1 MGYFKYA
8 AGLATALTIMIAPMQ
23 VSAQDASD
31 KVILKFDGVEIRQS
45 DFDLFQ
51 ELDPQF
57 EQLQGAQKQ
66 LAILS
71 ALIDVKSLAK
81 KATADKM
88 DQDATF
94 QKRLEFLK
102 DRSLHNAYFQ
112 KNVIA
117 NISDEDVKAR
127 FEKEIAAVEPEQEL
141 RARHIL
147 VKTAEEANAIIA
159 ELDGG
164 ADFVELAK
172 TKSTGPS
179 GPQGGDLGFFGK
191 GQMVPPFEAAAFALE
206 AGAYTKAPVQ
216 TQFGFHVI
224 KLEEKRDR
232 PLPKFEEVQDQMR
245 QVVLRER
252 YLETVKE
259 ARSLSNVEIL
269 DEELK
274 ASYEKIQQQ

>member
-206 AGAYTKAPVQ
+206 AGAYTKSPVQ

>member
-8 AGLATALTIMIAPMQ
+8 AGLATALTIMVAPMQ

-31 KVILKFDGVEIRQS
+31 KVILKFDGAEIRQS

-88 DQDATF
+88 DQDAVF

-117 NISDEDVKAR
+117 NISDEEVKAR
-127 FEKEIAAVEPEQEL
+127 FEKEIAAIEPEQEL

-206 AGAYTKAPVQ
+206 AGAYTKTPVQ

>member
-8 AGLATALTIMIAPMQ
+8 AGLATALTILMAPMQ
-23 VSAQDASD
+23 VSAQDATD
-31 KVILKFDGVEIRQS
+31 KVVLTFDGAEIRQS

-57 EQLQGAQKQ
+57 EQLQGEQKR

-71 ALIDVKSLAK
+71 AIIDVKSLAK
-81 KATADKM
+81 KALTDKM
-88 DQDATF
+88 DQDAVF

-112 KNVIA
+112 KNVIST
-117 NISDEDVKAR
+117 ISEDDIRAR

-147 VKTAEEANAIIA
+147 VKTADEANAIIA

-191 GQMVPPFEAAAFALE
+191 GQMVPPFEAAAFELE

-252 YLETVKE
+252 YLDAVKE

-274 ASYEKIQQQ
+274 SAYDKIQQQ

>member
-8 AGLATALTIMIAPMQ
+8 AGLATALTILMAPMQ
-23 VSAQDASD
+23 VSAQDATD
-31 KVILKFDGVEIRQS
+31 KVVLTFDGVEIRQS

-57 EQLQGAQKQ
+57 EQLQGEQKR

-71 ALIDVKSLAK
+71 AIIDVKSLAK
-81 KATADKM
+81 KALADKM
-88 DQDATF
+88 DQEAVF

-112 KNVIA
+112 KNVIST
-117 NISDEDVKAR
+117 ISEDDIRAR
-127 FEKEIAAVEPEQEL
+127 FDKEIAAVEPEQEI

-206 AGAYTKAPVQ
+206 AGAYTKTPVQ

-252 YLETVKE
+252 YLDAVKD
-259 ARSLSNVEIL
+259 ARSLSSFEIL

-274 ASYEKIQQQ
+274 SAYEKIQQQ

>member
-8 AGLATALTIMIAPMQ
+8 AGLATALTIMVAPMQ

-31 KVILKFDGVEIRQS
+31 KVILKFDGAEIRQS

-88 DQDATF
+88 DQDAVF

-127 FEKEIAAVEPEQEL
+127 FEKEIAAIEPEQEL

>member
-23 VSAQDASD
+23 VSAQDSTD

-51 ELDPQF
+51 DLDPQF
-57 EQLQGAQKQ
+57 EQLQGEQKR

-81 KATADKM
+81 KAVSEKM
-88 DQDATF
+88 DEDEDF
-94 QKRLEFLK
+94 QKRQALLK
-102 DRSLHNAYFQ
+102 ERSLHNAYFQ

-117 NISDEDVKAR
+117 TISDEDIKAR
-127 FEKEIAAVEPEQEL
+127 FEKEISAVEPEQEL

-147 VKTAEEANAIIA
+147 VKTAEEANAIVA

-206 AGAYTKAPVQ
+206 PGAYTKTPVQ

-232 PLPKFEEVQDQMR
+232 PLPKFEDVQDQMR

-252 YLETVKE
+252 YLETVKD
-259 ARSLSNVEIL
+259 ARSASDFEIF

>member
-274 ASYEKIQQQ
+274 SSYEKIQQQ

>member
-8 AGLATALTIMIAPMQ
+8 AGLATALTIMVAPMQ

-31 KVILKFDGVEIRQS
+31 KVILKFDGAEIRQS

-88 DQDATF
+88 DQDEVF

-127 FEKEIAAVEPEQEL
+127 FEKEIAAIEPEQEL

>member
-1 MGYFKYA
+1 MHIFKR
-8 AGLATALTIMIAPMQ
+8 T
-23 VSAQDASD
+23 
-31 KVILKFDGVEIRQS
+31 
-45 DFDLFQ
+45 
-51 ELDPQF
+51 
-57 EQLQGAQKQ
+57 
-66 LAILS
+66 
-71 ALIDVKSLAK
+71 
-81 KATADKM
+81 
-88 DQDATF
+88 
-94 QKRLEFLK
+94 
-102 DRSLHNAYFQ
+102 
-112 KNVIA
+112 
-117 NISDEDVKAR
+117 NISDEEVKAR
-127 FEKEIAAVEPEQEL
+127 FEKEIAAIEPEQEL

>member
-23 VSAQDASD
+23 VFAQDATD
-31 KVILKFDGVEIRQS
+31 NVVLKFDGVEIRQS
-45 DFDLFQ
+45 DFDLFE

-57 EQLQGAQKQ
+57 DQLQGEQKR

-81 KATADKM
+81 KAIAGKM
-88 DQDATF
+88 DQDEGF
-94 QKRLEFLK
+94 QKRQAFLK
-102 DRSLHNAYFQ
+102 ERSLHNAYFQ

-127 FEKEIAAVEPEQEL
+127 FEKEISAVEPEQEIQ
-141 RARHIL
+141 ARHIL
-147 VKTAEEANAIIA
+147 VKTLEEANAIVA

-164 ADFVELAK
+164 ADFIELAK
-172 TKSTGPS
+172 AKSTGPS

-206 AGAYTKAPVQ
+206 AGAYTKTPVQ

-259 ARSLSNVEIL
+259 ARSASDFEIL

>member
-8 AGLATALTIMIAPMQ
+8 AGLATALTILMAPMQ
-23 VSAQDASD
+23 VSAQDATD
-31 KVILKFDGVEIRQS
+31 KVVLTFDGVEIRQS

-57 EQLQGAQKQ
+57 EQLQGEQKR

-71 ALIDVKSLAK
+71 AIIDVKSLAK
-81 KATADKM
+81 KALADKM
-88 DQDATF
+88 DQDEVF

-112 KNVIA
+112 KNVIST
-117 NISDEDVKAR
+117 ISEDDIRAR
-127 FEKEIAAVEPEQEL
+127 FDKEIAAVEPEQEI

-252 YLETVKE
+252 YLDAVKD
-259 ARSLSNVEIL
+259 ARSLSNFEIL

-274 ASYEKIQQQ
+274 SAYEKVQQQ

>member
-23 VSAQDASD
+23 VSAQDATD
-31 KVILKFDGVEIRQS
+31 KVVLTFDGVEIRQS

-57 EQLQGAQKQ
+57 EQLQGEQKR

-71 ALIDVKSLAK
+71 AIIDVKSLAK
-81 KATADKM
+81 KALADKM
-88 DQDATF
+88 DQDAVF

-112 KNVIA
+112 KNVIST
-117 NISDEDVKAR
+117 ISEEDIRAR
-127 FEKEIAAVEPEQEL
+127 FDKEIAAVEPEQEI

-147 VKTAEEANAIIA
+147 VKTEEEANAIIS

-252 YLETVKE
+252 YLDAVKD
-259 ARSLSNVEIL
+259 ARTLSNVEIL

-274 ASYEKIQQQ
+274 SAYEQIQQQ

>member
-8 AGLATALTIMIAPMQ
+8 AGLATALTIMMAPMQ

-206 AGAYTKAPVQ
+206 AGAYTKSPVQ

-252 YLETVKE
+252 YLEAVKE
-259 ARSLSNVEIL
+259 ARSLSNFEIL

-274 ASYEKIQQQ
+274 SAYEKIQQQ

>member
-8 AGLATALTIMIAPMQ
+8 AGLATALTIMIAPIQ
-23 VSAQDASD
+23 VSAQDAGD

-206 AGAYTKAPVQ
+206 AGAYTKSPVQ

>member
-23 VSAQDASD
+23 VSAQDSTD

-57 EQLQGAQKQ
+57 EQLQGEQKR

-81 KATADKM
+81 KAVSEKM
-88 DQDATF
+88 DEDEAF
-94 QKRLEFLK
+94 QKRQALLNE
-102 DRSLHNAYFQ
+102 RSLHNAYFQ
-112 KNVIA
+112 KNVIEM
-117 NISDEDVKAR
+117 ISDEDIKAR
-127 FEKEIAAVEPEQEL
+127 FEKEISAVEPEQEL

-147 VKTAEEANAIIA
+147 VKTAEEANAIVA

-191 GQMVPPFEAAAFALE
+191 GQMVPPFEAAAFELE
-206 AGAYTKAPVQ
+206 PGAYTKTPVQ

-232 PLPKFEEVQDQMR
+232 PLPKFEDVQDQMR

-259 ARSLSNVEIL
+259 ARSVSDFEIL

>member
-23 VSAQDASD
+23 VSAQDSTD

-57 EQLQGAQKQ
+57 EQLQGEQKR

-81 KATADKM
+81 KAVSEKM
-88 DQDATF
+88 DEDEAF
-94 QKRLEFLK
+94 QKRQALLNE
-102 DRSLHNAYFQ
+102 RSLHNAYFQ
-112 KNVIA
+112 KNVIET
-117 NISDEDVKAR
+117 ISDEDIKAR
-127 FEKEIAAVEPEQEL
+127 FEKEISAVEPEQEL

-147 VKTAEEANAIIA
+147 VKTAEEANAIVA

-191 GQMVPPFEAAAFALE
+191 GQMVPPFEAAAFELE
-206 AGAYTKAPVQ
+206 PGAHTKTPVQ

-232 PLPKFEEVQDQMR
+232 PLPKFEDVQDQMR

-259 ARSLSNVEIL
+259 ARSASDFEIL

>member
-8 AGLATALTIMIAPMQ
+8 ACLATALTILMAPMQ
-23 VSAQDASD
+23 VSAQDATD
-31 KVILKFDGVEIRQS
+31 KVVLTFDGAEIRQS

-57 EQLQGAQKQ
+57 EQLQGEQKR

-71 ALIDVKSLAK
+71 AIIDVKSLAK
-81 KATADKM
+81 KALTDKM
-88 DQDATF
+88 DQDAVF

-112 KNVIA
+112 KNVIST
-117 NISDEDVKAR
+117 ISEDDIRAR

-147 VKTAEEANAIIA
+147 VKTADEANAIIA

-191 GQMVPPFEAAAFALE
+191 GQMVPPFEAAAFELE

-252 YLETVKE
+252 YLDAVKE

-274 ASYEKIQQQ
+274 SAYDKIQQQ

>member
-8 AGLATALTIMIAPMQ
+8 AGLATALTIMVAPMQ

-31 KVILKFDGVEIRQS
+31 KVILKFDGAEIRQS

-81 KATADKM
+81 KATADAM
-88 DQDATF
+88 DQDEDF

-127 FEKEIAAVEPEQEL
+127 FEKEIAAIEPEQEL

>member
-23 VSAQDASD
+23 VSAQDSTD

-57 EQLQGAQKQ
+57 EQLQGEQKR

-81 KATADKM
+81 KAVSEKM
-88 DQDATF
+88 DEDEAF
-94 QKRLEFLK
+94 QKRQALLNE
-102 DRSLHNAYFQ
+102 RSLHNAYFQ
-112 KNVIA
+112 KNVIET
-117 NISDEDVKAR
+117 ISDEDIKAR
-127 FEKEIAAVEPEQEL
+127 FEKEISAVEPEQEL

-147 VKTAEEANAIIA
+147 VKTAEEANAIVA

-191 GQMVPPFEAAAFALE
+191 GQMVPPFEAAAFELE
-206 AGAYTKAPVQ
+206 PGAHTKTPVQ

-232 PLPKFEEVQDQMR
+232 PLPKFEDVQDQMR

-259 ARSLSNVEIL
+259 ARSVSDFEIL

>member
-23 VSAQDASD
+23 VSAQDSTD

-57 EQLQGAQKQ
+57 EQLQGEQKR

-81 KATADKM
+81 KAVSEKM
-88 DQDATF
+88 DEDEAF
-94 QKRLEFLK
+94 QKRQALLNE
-102 DRSLHNAYFQ
+102 RSLHNAYFQ
-112 KNVIA
+112 KNVIET
-117 NISDEDVKAR
+117 ISDEDIKAR
-127 FEKEIAAVEPEQEL
+127 FEKEISAVEPEQEL

-147 VKTAEEANAIIA
+147 VKTAEEANAIVA

-191 GQMVPPFEAAAFALE
+191 GQMVPPFETAAFELE
-206 AGAYTKAPVQ
+206 PGAYTKTPVQ

-232 PLPKFEEVQDQMR
+232 PLPKFEDVQDQMR

-259 ARSLSNVEIL
+259 ARSASDFEIL

>member
-8 AGLATALTIMIAPMQ
+8 AGLATALTIMVAPMQ

-31 KVILKFDGVEIRQS
+31 KVILKFDGAEIRQS

-88 DQDATF
+88 DQDEVF

-127 FEKEIAAVEPEQEL
+127 FEKEIAAIEPEQEL

-269 DEELK
+269 DGELK

>member
-8 AGLATALTIMIAPMQ
+8 AGLATALTIMVAPLQ

-31 KVILKFDGVEIRQS
+31 KVILKFDGAEIRQS

-88 DQDATF
+88 DQDAVF

-112 KNVIA
+112 KN
-117 NISDEDVKAR
+117 
-127 FEKEIAAVEPEQEL
+127 
-141 RARHIL
+141 
-147 VKTAEEANAIIA
+147 
-159 ELDGG
+159 
-164 ADFVELAK
+164 
-172 TKSTGPS
+172 
-179 GPQGGDLGFFGK
+179 
-191 GQMVPPFEAAAFALE
+191 
-206 AGAYTKAPVQ
+206 
-216 TQFGFHVI
+216 
-224 KLEEKRDR
+224 
-232 PLPKFEEVQDQMR
+232 
-245 QVVLRER
+245 
-252 YLETVKE
+252 
-259 ARSLSNVEIL
+259 
-269 DEELK
+269 
-274 ASYEKIQQQ
+274 

>member
-8 AGLATALTIMIAPMQ
+8 AGLATALTIMVAPMQ

-31 KVILKFDGVEIRQS
+31 KVILKFDGAEIRQS

-88 DQDATF
+88 DQDAVF

-117 NISDEDVKAR
+117 NISDEEVKAR
-127 FEKEIAAVEPEQEL
+127 FEKEIAAIEPEQEL

>member
-8 AGLATALTIMIAPMQ
+8 AGLATALTIMVAPMQ
-23 VSAQDASD
+23 VSAQDATD
-31 KVILKFDGVEIRQS
+31 KVVLKFDGVEIRQS

-57 EQLQGAQKQ
+57 EQLQGEQKR

-71 ALIDVKSLAK
+71 AMIDVKSLAK
-81 KATADKM
+81 KALADKM
-88 DQDATF
+88 DQNEVF

-117 NISDEDVKAR
+117 SISEDDIRAR
-127 FEKEIAAVEPEQEL
+127 FDQEIAAVEPEQEI

-147 VKTAEEANAIIA
+147 VKTEDEANAIIA

-252 YLETVKE
+252 YLEAVKE
-259 ARSLSNVEIL
+259 ARSLSNFEIL

-274 ASYEKIQQQ
+274 SAYEKIQQQ

>member
-8 AGLATALTIMIAPMQ
+8 AGLATALTIMVAPLQ

-31 KVILKFDGVEIRQS
+31 KVILKFDGAEIRQS

-88 DQDATF
+88 DQDAVF

-117 NISDEDVKAR
+117 NISDEEVKAR
-127 FEKEIAAVEPEQEL
+127 FEKEIAAIEPEQEL

>member
-88 DQDATF
+88 DQDAVF

-127 FEKEIAAVEPEQEL
+127 FEKEIAAIEPEQEL

>member
-88 DQDATF
+88 DQDAVF

-206 AGAYTKAPVQ
+206 AGAYTKSPVQ

>member
-8 AGLATALTIMIAPMQ
+8 AGLATALTIMMAPMQ
-23 VSAQDASD
+23 VSAQDATD

-206 AGAYTKAPVQ
+206 AGAYTKSPVQ